1 MCTKYLACSMTMFCH
16 KYETVSG
23 FTSRTTDR
31 VTPYCKSSKEYR
43 IKLRKTPMSDSVEL
57 NTFTNQGNEV
67 QRCARIN
74 PGIESYV

>member
-1 MCTKYLACSMTMFCH
+1 MKRVVDPSQELITW
-16 KYETVSG
+16 
-23 FTSRTTDR
+23 

-43 IKLRKTPMSDSVEL
+43 MKLGKTPMIDSVEL

-74 PGIESYV
+74 PRIESYV